1 MTDLSPTS
9 SAQAQEPSSNDDS
22 GSIIP
27 AHHHHRHHHHYPQP
41 QIIYV
46 LANPQDFPPNAYPQ
60 GWPLP
65 SPVSAAVMPQVT
77 AAVPP
82 PPPAAATHIP
92 QQINGPQNPVCTTIV
107 DDCCADCCPVA
118 ASETNGEQQLNTVQ
132 TPTLPCCS
140 PSIESQRMAT
150 VPYAIRPPNL
160 HHFQSLRPIA
170 PYAMASVAPSSNP
183 NPVSSAI
190 SHLHGQHNIF
200 TNHTPKL
207 STPQTQHGQPQR
219 HSHSV
224 STPTS
229 PPSSANYEQSNS
241 PSAEASQVSQRGKHV
256 DGYTSSQAATQNKA
270 TAGNNDASNSDSGA
284 VNADCDDSTIAES
297 SESSLTALSEA
308 AVAAASKERTEIA
321 GHKRKLDEQQGEA
334 RCLWAACA
342 AVFKCIDDVIPHLTK
357 LHVGSR
363 SIKASNQCRWEECKT
378 EKEDTDELISHVCQD
393 HLGTTELKHGCH
405 WSGCETRFD
414 TFDDLTDH
422 LSERHIGTGKSQYVC
437 SWEEC
442 ERQGRAFNQRQK
454 VMRHIQT
461 HTGMEKT
468 NLSQYILY
476 FFILNFSF
484 LQYRRQTISMQ
495 CLQQTV
501 F

>member
-1 MTDLSPTS
+1 MTDSAKTS

-22 GSIIP
+22 RIVTS

-46 LANPQDFPPNAYPQ
+46 LANPQDLPLNAYSQSWPHPQ
-60 GWPLP
+60 QAP
-65 SPVSAAVMPQVT
+65 AAVMPQVT
-77 AAVPP
+77 PLLPP
-82 PPPAAATHIP
+82 PPPAAHAPIPNHI
-92 QQINGPQNPVCTTIV
+92 QQSSICTTVV

-118 ASETNGEQQLNTVQ
+118 ASETNGEQPVSEVQ
-132 TPTLPCCS
+132 TSAPACCS
-140 PSIESQRMAT
+140 PTMESQRMTA

-170 PYAMASVAPSSNP
+170 PYTMASAAP
-183 NPVSSAI
+183 PVNMNSVTSAI
-190 SHLHGQHNIF
+190 SHFHGQHNVF
-200 TNHTPKL
+200 TTHTPKL
-207 STPQTQHGQPQR
+207 TTPQTQHGQPQR

-224 STPTS
+224 SPPKSPTGASPERSKTPSTEDLQAS
-229 PPSSANYEQSNS
+229 QKTRNNIDRPSQAAVQDKVTNDQSNS
-241 PSAEASQVSQRGKHV
+241 DMETPDSNITV
-256 DGYTSSQAATQNKA
+256 DGT
-270 TAGNNDASNSDSGA
+270 NNNES
-284 VNADCDDSTIAES
+284 VLAES
-297 SESSLTALSEA
+297 AESSLTALSEA
-308 AVAAASKERTEIA
+308 AVAAADKQRNDLT

-363 SIKASNQCRWEECKT
+363 SIKASNQCRWEQCKT

-393 HLGTTELKHGCH
+393 HLGTLELKHGCH
-405 WSGCETRFD
+405 WRDCDTRFD
-414 TFDDLTDH
+414 SFDDLTDH

-461 HTGMEKT
+461 HTGIKR
-468 NLSQYILY
+468 
-476 FFILNFSF
+476 NF
-484 LQYRRQTISMQ
+484 
-495 CLQQTV
+495 
-501 F
+501 